1 MAKQFNPQ
9 DYQVIIRKTVEDGE
23 ALFEARV
30 AELPDVTVYGSTQAK
45 AYRDALAIIGALHD
59 SARES
64 RTAFPAPASALAQA
78 EFSGRV
84 TVRLARSDHAR
95 AAHCAEREGV
105 SLNSLIAVALA
116 RHVAT
121 SEAEASAQ
129 AREDEDAI
137 LLRGMTVYTASDVLT
152 PVRNY
157 TITGAR
163 GRH

>member
-1 MAKQFNPQ
+1 MARQFDPQ

-23 ALFEARV
+23 VLFEARV
-30 AELPDVTVYGSTQAK
+30 AELPDVTIYGSTQAK
-45 AYRDALAIIGALHD
+45 AYRDAIAIIGALHD
-59 SARES
+59 AARES

-95 AAHCAEREGV
+95 AAQCAEREGV

-116 RHVAT
+116 RRVAEC
-121 SEAEASAQ
+121 EAEASAH
-129 AREDEDAI
+129 AREDEDEI
-137 LLRGMTVYTASDVLT
+137 LLGNMTVYTEGDVLT
-152 PVRNY
+152 PMQSL
-157 TITGAR
+157 TTTGSI